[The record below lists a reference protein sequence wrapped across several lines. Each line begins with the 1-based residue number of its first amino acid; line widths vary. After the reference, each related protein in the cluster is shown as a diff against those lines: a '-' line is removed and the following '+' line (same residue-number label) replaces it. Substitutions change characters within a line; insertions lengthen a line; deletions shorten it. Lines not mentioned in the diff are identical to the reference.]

1 MGTTTGIKIHI
12 HKMVWGY
19 KRRQTLQC
27 CTSRK
32 CHGGSDISNELKVGI
47 RISIGKED
55 LSSALGRLIWPQC
68 VVGWIKYEMGRQGMS
83 SGSGGQGREYK
94 QCEPG
99 WWQQEWEEGCV
110 MQKALRFGN

>member
-1 MGTTTGIKIHI
+1 
-12 HKMVWGY
+12 
-19 KRRQTLQC
+19 
-27 CTSRK
+27 
-32 CHGGSDISNELKVGI
+32 
-47 RISIGKED
+47 
-55 LSSALGRLIWPQC
+55 
-68 VVGWIKYEMGRQGMS
+68 MGRQGMS